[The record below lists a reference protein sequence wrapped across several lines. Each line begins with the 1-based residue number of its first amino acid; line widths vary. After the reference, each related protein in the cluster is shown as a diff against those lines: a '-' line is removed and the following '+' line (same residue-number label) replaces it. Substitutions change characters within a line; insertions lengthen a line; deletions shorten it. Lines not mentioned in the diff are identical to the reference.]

1 MDVKF
6 MKKIYLYIFICLIIT
21 GFYLFNAYKAELKKF
36 NVQKNIQ
43 QEKIDSLTNQIY
55 ILDEELKEYKK
66 NSQKEQDKQDKQENQ
81 EFKHIIDKEL
91 SKCIESS
98 NALDYPNCTYE
109 AGEKWKQEINKNL
122 NSLKKVMSESDYRL
136 IEEGQQLWN
145 QSAQK
150 DSEIINK
157 FISSKQGI
165 INETIG
171 TDNITNLY
179 KDRAL
184 FLKDIYYYYYEE
196 DKEIL
201 KLTSSK

>member
-1 MDVKF
+1 
-6 MKKIYLYIFICLIIT
+6 MKKIYLYIFICLIIA
-21 GFYLFNAYKAELKKF
+21 GLYLFNAYKSEVKKF

-43 QEKIDSLTNQIY
+43 QEEIDSLTNQIFM
-55 ILDEELKEYKK
+55 LDEKLKECEK
-66 NSQKEQDKQDKQENQ
+66 NIQKEQDKQDKQENQ

-98 NALDYPNCTYE
+98 NALDYPNCAYE

-122 NSLKKVMSESDYRL
+122 NSLKKVMSETDYRL

-145 QSAQK
+145 KSAQK
-150 DSEIINK
+150 DSEIIKK
-157 FISSKQGI
+157 FISSKGGK

-171 TDNITNLY
+171 TDNISNLY
-179 KDRAL
+179 KERAL
-184 FLKDIYYYYYEE
+184 FLKHIHYYYYEE